1 MKKFLLALLVTAS
14 LVSCG
19 KNNSVSSTNNV
30 NSSTGTNAL
39 STSGVDQWGRVP
51 LTTYMSN
58 INNNGF
64 GAAIADTEIYQI
76 YTSSSSGSG
85 CTLHTALGGFLTY
98 YTCSGGSSSNGT
110 YSTSTVTH
118 SSENLAAKKAELVS
132 IISQT
137 AQYSNSSD
145 KLQLYVQTTAGDVY
159 TIDFRVPMS
168 ANPVVKYTKSS
179 GQTALFNYSFSGYN
193 Y

>member
-19 KNNSVSSTNNV
+19 KNNSVSSNAA
-30 NSSTGTNAL
+30 NSSTGTSAL
-39 STSGVDQWGRVP
+39 SNSGVDQWGRVL
-51 LTTYMSN
+51 LTTYVSN

-64 GAAIADTEIYQI
+64 GAAVADTEIYQI
-76 YTSSSSGSG
+76 YTSTSSGSG
-85 CTLHTALGGFLTY
+85 CSTHTALGGFLTY
-98 YTCSGGSSSNGT
+98 YSCSGGSYSNGT
-110 YSTSTVTH
+110 YSTTTVTH
-118 SSENLAAKKAELVS
+118 SSENLAAKKAELLA
-132 IISQT
+132 ILGQT
-137 AQYSNSSD
+137 AQYSNSAD
-145 KLQLYVQTTAGDVY
+145 KLQLYVQTSAGDVY

-179 GQTALFNYSFSGYN
+179 GQTALFNYSFAGYN